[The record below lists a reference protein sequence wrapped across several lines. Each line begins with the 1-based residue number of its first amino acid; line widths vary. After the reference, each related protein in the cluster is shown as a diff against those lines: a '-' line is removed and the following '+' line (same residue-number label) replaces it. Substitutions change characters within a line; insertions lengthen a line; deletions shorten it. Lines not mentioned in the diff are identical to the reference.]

1 MRVSRFCVALAI
13 ALPLAAQTTAAA
25 GQPGAPAIPPVKET
39 VVVTGTYEPVPLE
52 ELDRSVSALPVA
64 SQRLLIDSWTDV
76 AATDATLDLRQRA
89 PGGVQGDISLRGG
102 AFNQTLVL
110 VNGLPVND
118 PQTGHH
124 NLDVSLPLDT
134 ISQIEALRGAGSALY
149 GSDAVGGAVN
159 FVTAKPETSEF
170 RLRAGAGSF
179 GTNEQS
185 GYWAGVFRNFSQ
197 TLAFSRDFSS
207 GFLPDRDYRSLDL
220 SSSTMFTTRWGATS
234 VWLASGDRPFG
245 AAQFYG
251 NYPSWERTRTW
262 YGSVR
267 HVLNERMQVAAAF
280 RRHTDLFDLFRYNPG
295 FYENRHEDKRWNGAV
310 RRMEPL
316 GRNLKLFWGV
326 EGDRQSI
333 RSTALGRHER
343 SRGAVYA
350 SFDQR
355 VLRRFSFSLGA
366 REEVYSAQGA
376 EFSPSASVGY
386 WFGRGF
392 KAHAAASR
400 AFRLPDYTDLYYRD
414 PASVG
419 NPNLRPETAWTV
431 EAGIDWTNGG
441 RVRAGATV
449 FQNRVRNGIDYAQYP
464 GSSVWTAQN
473 IQRLNLT
480 GAETTVSVRLRRD
493 QTLKLSYAA
502 IHGAQAPLGAL
513 NSRYLFGF
521 PSQNGVA
528 TWEGGMHGLVA
539 RTRIGVLQRYGRNPY
554 GLWDASAS
562 YARSRLHP
570 YIRLSN
576 ITGTYYQQIQGVVMP
591 GRAYMVGLEA
601 VLMR

>member
-1 MRVSRFCVALAI
+1 MLRSPFLLALAI
-13 ALPLAAQTTAAA
+13 CAPLLAQTPAAS
-25 GQPGAPAIPPVKET
+25 APPLPTVKET

-52 ELDRSVSALPVA
+52 ELNRSVAALPVA
-64 SQRLLIDSWTDV
+64 SERLLIDSWADV
-76 AATDATLDLRQRA
+76 AATDAALDLRQRA
-89 PGGVQGDISLRGG
+89 PGGIQGDLSLRGG

-124 NLDVSLPLDT
+124 NLDISLPLDA
-134 ISQIEALRGAGSALY
+134 ISQIEALRGAGSTLY

-159 FVTAKPETSEF
+159 FVTATPEASEF
-170 RLRAGAGSF
+170 RLRAGIGSF

-185 GYWAGVFRNFSQ
+185 GYFAGVFRNFSE

-207 GFLPDRDYRSLDL
+207 GFLPDRDYRSLDF
-220 SSSTMFTTRWGATS
+220 SSSTSVTSRWGATS
-234 VWLASGDRPFG
+234 ALLAWGDRPFG
-245 AAQFYG
+245 ADQFYG

-267 HVLNERMQVAAAF
+267 HVFNERTQIAAAF
-280 RRHTDLFDLFRYNPG
+280 RRHTDLFDLFRFNPLL
-295 FYENRHEDKRWNGAV
+295 YENRHEDQRWNGAV
-310 RRMEPL
+310 RRAEPL
-316 GRNLKLFWGV
+316 GRNTKLFWGV
-326 EGDRQSI
+326 EGDRESI
-333 RSTALGRHER
+333 QSTALGNHSR

-355 VLRRFSFSLGA
+355 VFRRFSCSLGA
-366 REEVYSAQGA
+366 REEVYRAHGA

-392 KAHAAASR
+392 KAHAAAGR

-419 NPNLRPETAWTV
+419 NLNLRPETAWTF
-431 EAGIDWTNGG
+431 ETGIDWANGG

-449 FQNRVRNGIDYAQYP
+449 FQNRVRNGIDYVQYP
-464 GSSVWTAQN
+464 GSAVWMAEN
-473 IQRLNLT
+473 IQRLDLT
-480 GAETTVSVRLRRD
+480 GAEATVALKIGRG

-502 IHGAQAPLGAL
+502 IHGAQGPLGAL
-513 NSRYLFGF
+513 NSRYLFSF
-521 PSQNGVA
+521 PSQNGIA
-528 TWEGGMHGLVA
+528 TWEGGLHGIAA
-539 RTRIGVLQRYGRNPY
+539 RTRVGVLQRYGRSPY
-554 GLWDASAS
+554 GLWDASAA
-562 YARSRLHP
+562 YGRSRLHP

-576 ITGTYYQQIQGVVMP
+576 ITSTYYQQIQGVVMP
-591 GRAYMVGLEA
+591 GRAYIVGLET